1 MNKAVELITEWGNF
15 DAQHPESSIEDFCRH
30 YLMHKAGKQNK
41 ARETK
46 SWPAPV
52 TIDFA
57 LLRLTGRI
65 AKLNNI
71 YAVIAAEG
79 TGIGTLDEF
88 SLMNAIHNL
97 NEPRKTEA
105 IYTALFELS
114 TGIDMLNRL
123 KKIGFI
129 SEHADKEDKRSKRV
143 KITPKGQ
150 KALIA
155 CRKKINQLAELEF
168 YDLSDD
174 EKKICIQ
181 LLGKID
187 KKFSG
192 LWLSHKSKTFEEIYQ
207 QVIAGAS
214 EE

>member
-1 MNKAVELITEWGNF
+1 MITAWGNF
-15 DAQHPESSIEDFCRH
+15 DAKHPDGSVEDFCRH
-30 YLMHKAGKQNK
+30 YLMHKTERQSKTWDSK
-41 ARETK
+41 H
-46 SWPAPV
+46 WPVPV

-71 YAVIAAEG
+71 YAITAAEG

-88 SLMNAIHNL
+88 SLLNAIDNL
-97 NEPRKTEA
+97 KDPRKTEA

-150 KALIA
+150 KALVA

-174 EKKICIQ
+174 EKKVCIQ

-192 LWLSHKSKTFEEIYQ
+192 LWLTHKSKPFEEIYH
-207 QVIAGAS
+207 QVITGSS
-214 EE
+214 EKKLSK